1 MINPSAKNTL
11 AEKQTEASKQ
21 QAKTQG
27 KKVVTVVILLPVIK
41 SSLIIHNPTLTKKR

>member
-27 KKVVTVVILLPVIK
+27 KKSRDSRDT
-41 SSLIIHNPTLTKKR
+41 SASHQIITHHP